1 MWLLLEFCRN
11 LKPCKSAQE
20 RCRLPPALRK
30 QTNSG
35 SATLQFYICTLHI
48 HNNQTHRL
56 GLFMSHSEKRHKLF
70 LMWWKAYN
78 EAGVHWWKVLPVRE
92 DLENNCEK
100 CSLKEKTLKIVVFL
114 GSNHICV
121 QIPSGIQS
129 VALLVGALASQT
141 SFHFEVFNF
150 QIGLLLGCWF
160 TRECFWINVSK
171 LTFTFY

>member
-20 RCRLPPALRK
+20 RDAGCLLLWENK
-30 QTNSG
+30 QTVK
-35 SATLQFYICTLHI
+35 APLCICTLHI

-100 CSLKEKTLKIVVFL
+100 CSLKGKTLKIIVFL
-114 GSNHICV
+114 GSNHIGL
-121 QIPSGIQS
+121 QIPSAIQS

-141 SFHFEVFNF
+141 SFHFKLFNF

-160 TRECFWINVSK
+160 TKECFRINVSK
-171 LTFTFY
+171 FTFTFY